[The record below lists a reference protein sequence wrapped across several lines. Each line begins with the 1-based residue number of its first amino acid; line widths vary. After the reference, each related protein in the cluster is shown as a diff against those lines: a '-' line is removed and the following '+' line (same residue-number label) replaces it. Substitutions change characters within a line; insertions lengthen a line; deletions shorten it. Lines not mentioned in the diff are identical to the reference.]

1 VGTAITGI
9 DLKAKAFLTFPDI
22 FLDKWLPV
30 SPSPRLPISPS
41 PRLPI
46 SPSPHLPITPSP
58 RLPITPSLS
67 L

>member
-30 SPSPRLPISPS
+30 SPSP
-41 PRLPI
+41 
-46 SPSPHLPITPSP
+46 HLPVFLTLTLGKQDTL
-58 RLPITPSLS
+58 RTQLVVGFGLPWRWFPH
-67 L
+67 